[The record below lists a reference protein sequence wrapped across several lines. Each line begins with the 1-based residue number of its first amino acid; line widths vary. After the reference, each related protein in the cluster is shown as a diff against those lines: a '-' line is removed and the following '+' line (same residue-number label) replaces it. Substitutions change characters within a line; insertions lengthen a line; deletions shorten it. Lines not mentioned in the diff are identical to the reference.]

1 MTALSNFL
9 LRIANWKSLAASF
22 AAYMLFVGFILK
34 NAETRINE
42 LAGKTVGIIDLTFG
56 FNPQKTLDMAA
67 AYGDAGR
74 AFYARTEMT
83 ADVAYP
89 IVYAF
94 FFGIILTMLYRNRS
108 SLRFHLLPFA
118 ALLFD
123 YAENVNIVTLLH
135 SYPQQSMTVATLCEI
150 YKGIKW
156 LIFGAVILLIVY
168 GLISRLAARRFVGL
182 RPSQE

>member
-150 YKGIKW
+150 FKGSKW